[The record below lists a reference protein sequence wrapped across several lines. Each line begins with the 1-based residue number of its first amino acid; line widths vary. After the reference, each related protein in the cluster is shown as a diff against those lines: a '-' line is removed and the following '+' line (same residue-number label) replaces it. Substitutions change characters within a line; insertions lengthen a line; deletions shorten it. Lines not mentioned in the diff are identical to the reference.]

1 MDLGRRIRDVR
12 EDLGMPA
19 AELARRVGVAPN
31 TVWRYESGEREPSMA
46 MLEKIA
52 LALRTEPAELLRE
65 PSPLA
70 EDPTWGWRERVST
83 SVEDVQRALLEAER
97 LRETARPR
105 VEEALASIAGAHA
118 SVAEAQ
124 ASYREQEAEALASI
138 AGTQA
143 LHRDQVAEVNA
154 SVAEAEASVAGA
166 QASYREQVAH
176 LQEVRRV
183 MDQVYGSELELEWAY
198 VKAMMEEGSSEGPQ
212 ARRLRSANRKMVLFY
227 EELVG
232 LIEDAGVQ
240 VKRKD
245 EEEAVE
251 EPEATAR
258 PEALE
263 LTVH

>member
-1 MDLGRRIRDVR
+1 MDIGRRIRDVR

-52 LALRTEPAELLRE
+52 RALRTQPAELLRE
-65 PSPLA
+65 PSPSA
-70 EDPTWGWRERVST
+70 EALSDLSRALRERDGAIMESVREVSAGM
-83 SVEDVQRALLEAER
+83 EDVQSTLLEAER
-97 LRETARPR
+97 LRETARLR
-105 VEEALASIAGAHA
+105 VEEALASIAEYQASHREQVAEADA
-118 SVAEAQ
+118 SVAE
-124 ASYREQEAEALASI
+124 Y
-138 AGTQA
+138 
-143 LHRDQVAEVNA
+143 QV
-154 SVAEAEASVAGA
+154 
-166 QASYREQVAH
+166 SYREQVAH

-183 MDQVYGSELELEWAY
+183 MDQVYGSERELEWAF
-198 VKAMMEEGSSEGPQ
+198 VKAMMEEGSSEGQQ

-232 LIEDAGVQ
+232 LIEDAGVH

-245 EEEAVE
+245 EGKAVE
-251 EPEATAR
+251 EPEAPAR
-258 PEALE
+258 HEALE

>member
-1 MDLGRRIRDVR
+1 MDIGRRIRDVR

-52 LALRTEPAELLRE
+52 RALRTQPAELLRE
-65 PSPLA
+65 PSPSA
-70 EDPTWGWRERVST
+70 EALSDLSRALRERDRAIMESVREVSAGM
-83 SVEDVQRALLEAER
+83 EDVQRTLLEAER
-97 LRETARPR
+97 LRETARLR
-105 VEEALASIAGAHA
+105 VEEALASIAEYQASHREQVAEADA
-118 SVAEAQ
+118 SVAE
-124 ASYREQEAEALASI
+124 Y
-138 AGTQA
+138 
-143 LHRDQVAEVNA
+143 QV
-154 SVAEAEASVAGA
+154 
-166 QASYREQVAH
+166 SYREQVAH

-183 MDQVYGSELELEWAY
+183 MDQVYGSELELEWAF
-198 VKAMMEEGSSEGPQ
+198 VKAMMEEGSSEGQQ

-232 LIEDAGVQ
+232 RIEDAGVH

-245 EEEAVE
+245 EGKAVE
-251 EPEATAR
+251 EPEAPAR
-258 PEALE
+258 HEALE

>member
-1 MDLGRRIRDVR
+1 MDLGRRIRVVR

-52 LALRTEPAELLRE
+52 LALRTEPAELFRE
-65 PSPLA
+65 PRA
-70 EDPTWGWRERVST
+70 WGWRERVSA

-97 LRETARPR
+97 LRETARRR

-124 ASYREQEAEALASI
+124 ASYRD
-138 AGTQA
+138 
-143 LHRDQVAEVNA
+143 HVAEVNA
-154 SVAEAEASVAGA
+154 SVAEAEASVAETTR
-166 QASYREQVAH
+166 ASYREQAAH

-183 MDQVYGSELELEWAY
+183 MDQVYGLELELEWAY

-245 EEEAVE
+245 EGVAVE

>member
-1 MDLGRRIRDVR
+1 MDIGRRIRVVR

-52 LALRTEPAELLRE
+52 RALRTEPAEFLRE
-65 PSPLA
+65 PM
-70 EDPTWGWRERVST
+70 TWGWRERVSA

-118 SVAEAQ
+118 SVAETQ
-124 ASYREQEAEALASI
+124 ASYRE
-138 AGTQA
+138 
-143 LHRDQVAEVNA
+143 QVAEVNA
-154 SVAEAEASVAGA
+154 SVAEAR
-166 QASYREQVAH
+166 ASYREQVAH
-176 LQEVRRV
+176 LQEVRQV
-183 MDQVYGSELELEWAY
+183 MEQVYGTELELEWAY

-212 ARRLRSANRKMVLFY
+212 ARRLRSASRKMVLFY

-245 EEEAVE
+245 EGEAVE

-258 PEALE
+258 HEALE

>member
-1 MDLGRRIRDVR
+1 MDIGRRIRDVR

-52 LALRTEPAELLRE
+52 RALRTEPAELLRE

-70 EDPTWGWRERVST
+70 EAPSLASRESVSASIESIRRVSAR
-83 SVEDVQRALLEAER
+83 VEDAQLALLEAER

-105 VEEALASIAGAHA
+105 VEEALAAIARVDEARA
-118 SVAEAQ
+118 RVDEAQ
-124 ASYREQEAEALASI
+124 ASLREQA
-138 AGTQA
+138 
-143 LHRDQVAEVNA
+143 
-154 SVAEAEASVAGA
+154 
-166 QASYREQVAH
+166 AH

-183 MDQVYGSELELEWAY
+183 MDQLYGSELELGWAY
-198 VKAMMEEGSSEGPQ
+198 GKAMMEEGSPEGQ
-212 ARRLRSANRKMVLFY
+212 RARRLRLASRKMVLFY
-227 EELVG
+227 EELVD
-232 LIEDAGVQ
+232 LIRDAGVQ

-245 EEEAVE
+245 EGDVVAETE
-251 EPEATAR
+251 EPVR
-258 PEALE
+258 PGVLE

>member
-1 MDLGRRIRDVR
+1 MDIGRRIRDVR

-52 LALRTEPAELLRE
+52 RALRTQPAELLRE
-65 PSPLA
+65 PSPSA
-70 EDPTWGWRERVST
+70 EALSDLSRALRERDRAIMESVREVSAGM
-83 SVEDVQRALLEAER
+83 EDVQSTLLEAER
-97 LRETARPR
+97 LRETARLR
-105 VEEALASIAGAHA
+105 VEEALASIAEYQASHREQVAEADA
-118 SVAEAQ
+118 SVAE
-124 ASYREQEAEALASI
+124 Y
-138 AGTQA
+138 
-143 LHRDQVAEVNA
+143 QV
-154 SVAEAEASVAGA
+154 
-166 QASYREQVAH
+166 SYREQVAH

-183 MDQVYGSELELEWAY
+183 MDQVYGSELELEWAF
-198 VKAMMEEGSSEGPQ
+198 VKAMMEEGSSEGQQ

-232 LIEDAGVQ
+232 LIEDAGVL

-245 EEEAVE
+245 EGEAVE
-251 EPEATAR
+251 KPEEAPAR
-258 PEALE
+258 HEALE

>member
-1 MDLGRRIRDVR
+1 MDIGRRIRDVR

-52 LALRTEPAELLRE
+52 RALRTQPAELLCE
-65 PSPLA
+65 PSPSA
-70 EDPTWGWRERVST
+70 EALSDLSRALRERDRAIMESVREVSAGM
-83 SVEDVQRALLEAER
+83 EDVQSTLLEAER
-97 LRETARPR
+97 LRETARLR
-105 VEEALASIAGAHA
+105 VEEALASIAEYQASHREQVAEADA
-118 SVAEAQ
+118 SVAE
-124 ASYREQEAEALASI
+124 Y
-138 AGTQA
+138 
-143 LHRDQVAEVNA
+143 QV
-154 SVAEAEASVAGA
+154 
-166 QASYREQVAH
+166 SYREQVAH

-183 MDQVYGSELELEWAY
+183 MDQVYGSELELEWAF
-198 VKAMMEEGSSEGPQ
+198 VKAMMEEGSSEGQQ

-232 LIEDAGVQ
+232 LIEDAGVL

-245 EEEAVE
+245 EGKAVE
-251 EPEATAR
+251 EPEAPAR
-258 PEALE
+258 HEALE

>member
-1 MDLGRRIRDVR
+1 MDIGRRIRDVR

-52 LALRTEPAELLRE
+52 RALRTQPAELLRE
-65 PSPLA
+65 PSPSA
-70 EDPTWGWRERVST
+70 EALSDLSRALRERDRAIMESVREVSAGM
-83 SVEDVQRALLEAER
+83 EDVQSTLLEAER
-97 LRETARPR
+97 LRETARLR
-105 VEEALASIAGAHA
+105 VEEALASIAEYQASHREQVVEADA
-118 SVAEAQ
+118 SVAEYQ
-124 ASYREQEAEALASI
+124 ASYREEA
-138 AGTQA
+138 
-143 LHRDQVAEVNA
+143 
-154 SVAEAEASVAGA
+154 
-166 QASYREQVAH
+166 AH

-183 MDQVYGSELELEWAY
+183 MDQVYGSELELEWAF
-198 VKAMMEEGSSEGPQ
+198 VKAMMEEGSSEGQQ

-232 LIEDAGVQ
+232 LIEDAGVH

-245 EEEAVE
+245 EGKAGE
-251 EPEATAR
+251 EPEAPAR
-258 PEALE
+258 HEALE

>member
-1 MDLGRRIRDVR
+1 MDIGRRIRDVR

-52 LALRTEPAELLRE
+52 RALRTQPAELLRE
-65 PSPLA
+65 PSPSA
-70 EDPTWGWRERVST
+70 EALSDLSRALRERDRAIMESVREVSAGM
-83 SVEDVQRALLEAER
+83 EDVQSTLLEAER
-97 LRETARPR
+97 LRETARLR
-105 VEEALASIAGAHA
+105 VEEALASIAEYQASHREQVAEADA
-118 SVAEAQ
+118 SVAEYQ
-124 ASYREQEAEALASI
+124 ASHRE
-138 AGTQA
+138 
-143 LHRDQVAEVNA
+143 QVAEADA
-154 SVAEAEASVAGA
+154 SVAEYQV
-166 QASYREQVAH
+166 SYREQVAH

-183 MDQVYGSELELEWAY
+183 MDQVYGSELELEWAF
-198 VKAMMEEGSSEGPQ
+198 VKAMMEEGSSEGQQ

-232 LIEDAGVQ
+232 LIEDAGVH

-245 EEEAVE
+245 EGKAVE
-251 EPEATAR
+251 EPEAPAR
-258 PEALE
+258 HEALE

>member
-1 MDLGRRIRDVR
+1 MDIGRRIRDVR

-52 LALRTEPAELLRE
+52 RALRTQPAELLRE
-65 PSPLA
+65 PSPSA
-70 EDPTWGWRERVST
+70 EALSDLSRALRERDRAIMESVREVSAGM
-83 SVEDVQRALLEAER
+83 EDVQSTLIEAER
-97 LRETARPR
+97 LRETARLR
-105 VEEALASIAGAHA
+105 VEEALASIAEYQASHREQVAEADA
-118 SVAEAQ
+118 SVAEYQ
-124 ASYREQEAEALASI
+124 ASYREE
-138 AGTQA
+138 
-143 LHRDQVAEVNA
+143 
-154 SVAEAEASVAGA
+154 
-166 QASYREQVAH
+166 VAH

-183 MDQVYGSELELEWAY
+183 MDQVYGSELELEWAF
-198 VKAMMEEGSSEGPQ
+198 VKAIMEEGSSEGQQ

-232 LIEDAGVQ
+232 LIEDAGVH

-245 EEEAVE
+245 EGKAVE
-251 EPEATAR
+251 EPEAPAR
-258 PEALE
+258 HEALE

>member
-1 MDLGRRIRDVR
+1 MDIGRRIRDVR

-52 LALRTEPAELLRE
+52 RALRTQPAELLRE
-65 PSPLA
+65 PSPSA
-70 EDPTWGWRERVST
+70 EALSDLSRALRERDRAIMESVREVSAGM
-83 SVEDVQRALLEAER
+83 EDVQSTLLEAER
-97 LRETARPR
+97 LRETARLR
-105 VEEALASIAGAHA
+105 VEEALASIAEYQASHREQVAEADA
-118 SVAEAQ
+118 SVAEYQ
-124 ASYREQEAEALASI
+124 ASYRE
-138 AGTQA
+138 G
-143 LHRDQVAEVNA
+143 
-154 SVAEAEASVAGA
+154 
-166 QASYREQVAH
+166 VAH

-183 MDQVYGSELELEWAY
+183 MDQVHGSELELEWAF
-198 VKAMMEEGSSEGPQ
+198 VKAMMEEGSSEGQQ

-232 LIEDAGVQ
+232 LIEDAGVH

-245 EEEAVE
+245 EGKAIE
-251 EPEATAR
+251 EPEAPAR
-258 PEALE
+258 HEALE

>member
-1 MDLGRRIRDVR
+1 MDIGRRIRDVR

-52 LALRTEPAELLRE
+52 RALRTQPAELLRE
-65 PSPLA
+65 PSPSA
-70 EDPTWGWRERVST
+70 EALSDLSRALRERDRANMESVREVSAGM
-83 SVEDVQRALLEAER
+83 EAVQSTLLEAER
-97 LRETARPR
+97 LRETARLR
-105 VEEALASIAGAHA
+105 VEEALASIAEYQASHREQVAEADA
-118 SVAEAQ
+118 SVAE
-124 ASYREQEAEALASI
+124 Y
-138 AGTQA
+138 
-143 LHRDQVAEVNA
+143 QV
-154 SVAEAEASVAGA
+154 
-166 QASYREQVAH
+166 SYREQVAH

-183 MDQVYGSELELEWAY
+183 MDQVYGSELELEWAF
-198 VKAMMEEGSSEGPQ
+198 VKAMMEEGSSEGQQ

-232 LIEDAGVQ
+232 LIEDAGVH

-245 EEEAVE
+245 EGKAVE
-251 EPEATAR
+251 EPEAPAR
-258 PEALE
+258 HEALE

>member
-1 MDLGRRIRDVR
+1 MDIGRRIRDVR

-52 LALRTEPAELLRE
+52 RALRTQPAELLRE
-65 PSPLA
+65 PSPSA
-70 EDPTWGWRERVST
+70 EALSDLSRALRERDRAIMESVREVSAGM
-83 SVEDVQRALLEAER
+83 EDVQSTLLEAER
-97 LRETARPR
+97 LRETARLR
-105 VEEALASIAGAHA
+105 VEEALASIAKY
-118 SVAEAQ
+118 Q
-124 ASYREQEAEALASI
+124 AS
-138 AGTQA
+138 
-143 LHRDQVAEVNA
+143 H
-154 SVAEAEASVAGA
+154 
-166 QASYREQVAH
+166 REQVAH

-183 MDQVYGSELELEWAY
+183 MDQVYGSELELEWAF
-198 VKAMMEEGSSEGPQ
+198 VKAMMEEGSSEGQQ

-232 LIEDAGVQ
+232 LIADAGVH

-245 EEEAVE
+245 EGKAVE
-251 EPEATAR
+251 EPEAPAR
-258 PEALE
+258 HEALE

>member
-1 MDLGRRIRDVR
+1 MDIGRRIRDVR

-52 LALRTEPAELLRE
+52 RALRTQLAELLRE
-65 PSPLA
+65 PSPSA
-70 EDPTWGWRERVST
+70 EALSDLSRALRERDRAIMESVREVSAGM
-83 SVEDVQRALLEAER
+83 EDVQSTLLEAER
-97 LRETARPR
+97 LRETARLR
-105 VEEALASIAGAHA
+105 VEEALASIAEYQASHREQVAEADA
-118 SVAEAQ
+118 SVAEYQ
-124 ASYREQEAEALASI
+124 AF
-138 AGTQA
+138 
-143 LHRDQVAEVNA
+143 H
-154 SVAEAEASVAGA
+154 
-166 QASYREQVAH
+166 REQVAH

-183 MDQVYGSELELEWAY
+183 MDQVYGSELELEWAF
-198 VKAMMEEGSSEGPQ
+198 VKAMMEEGSSEGQQ

-232 LIEDAGVQ
+232 LIEDAGVH

-245 EEEAVE
+245 EGKAVE
-251 EPEATAR
+251 EPEAPAR
-258 PEALE
+258 HEALE

>member
-1 MDLGRRIRDVR
+1 MDIGRRIRDVR

-52 LALRTEPAELLRE
+52 RALRTQPAELLRE
-65 PSPLA
+65 PSPSA
-70 EDPTWGWRERVST
+70 EALSDLSRALRERDRAIMESVREVSAGM
-83 SVEDVQRALLEAER
+83 EDVQSTLLEAER
-97 LRETARPR
+97 LRETARLR
-105 VEEALASIAGAHA
+105 VEEALASIAEYQASHREQVAEADA
-118 SVAEAQ
+118 SVAE
-124 ASYREQEAEALASI
+124 Y
-138 AGTQA
+138 
-143 LHRDQVAEVNA
+143 QV
-154 SVAEAEASVAGA
+154 
-166 QASYREQVAH
+166 SYREQVAH

-183 MDQVYGSELELEWAY
+183 MDQVYGSELELEWGY

-245 EEEAVE
+245 EGEAVE
-251 EPEATAR
+251 EPEVTAR

>member
-1 MDLGRRIRDVR
+1 MDIGRRIRDVR

-52 LALRTEPAELLRE
+52 RALRTQPAELLRE
-65 PSPLA
+65 PSPSA
-70 EDPTWGWRERVST
+70 EALSDLSRALRERDRAIMESVREVSAGM
-83 SVEDVQRALLEAER
+83 EDVQSTLLEAER
-97 LRETARPR
+97 LRETARLR
-105 VEEALASIAGAHA
+105 VEEALASIAEYQASHREQVAEADA
-118 SVAEAQ
+118 SVAE
-124 ASYREQEAEALASI
+124 Y
-138 AGTQA
+138 
-143 LHRDQVAEVNA
+143 QV
-154 SVAEAEASVAGA
+154 
-166 QASYREQVAH
+166 SYREQVAH

-183 MDQVYGSELELEWAY
+183 MDQVYGSERELEWAF
-198 VKAMMEEGSSEGPQ
+198 VKAMMEEGSSEGQQ

-232 LIEDAGVQ
+232 LIEDAGVH

-245 EEEAVE
+245 EGKAVK
-251 EPEATAR
+251 EPEAPAR
-258 PEALE
+258 HEALE

>member
-118 SVAEAQ
+118 SAAEAQ

-154 SVAEAEASVAGA
+154 SVAEY
-166 QASYREQVAH
+166 QASYREEVAH

-183 MDQVYGSELELEWAY
+183 MDQVHGSELELEWAY

-245 EEEAVE
+245 EGEAVE

>member
-1 MDLGRRIRDVR
+1 MDIGRRIRVVR

-52 LALRTEPAELLRE
+52 RALRTEPAEFLRE
-65 PSPLA
+65 PM
-70 EDPTWGWRERVST
+70 TWGWRERVSA

-154 SVAEAEASVAGA
+154 SVAEAR
-166 QASYREQVAH
+166 ASYREQVAH
-176 LQEVRRV
+176 LQEVRQV
-183 MDQVYGSELELEWAY
+183 MEQVYGTELELEWAY

-212 ARRLRSANRKMVLFY
+212 ARRLRSASRKMVLFY

-245 EEEAVE
+245 EGEAVE

-258 PEALE
+258 HEALE

>member
-1 MDLGRRIRDVR
+1 MDIGRRIRDVR

-52 LALRTEPAELLRE
+52 RALRTQPAELLRE
-65 PSPLA
+65 PSPSA
-70 EDPTWGWRERVST
+70 EALSDLSRALRERDRAIMESVREVSAGM
-83 SVEDVQRALLEAER
+83 EDVQSTLLEAER
-97 LRETARPR
+97 LRETARLR
-105 VEEALASIAGAHA
+105 VEEALASIAEYQASHREQVAEADA
-118 SVAEAQ
+118 SVAE
-124 ASYREQEAEALASI
+124 Y
-138 AGTQA
+138 
-143 LHRDQVAEVNA
+143 QV
-154 SVAEAEASVAGA
+154 
-166 QASYREQVAH
+166 SYREQVAH

-183 MDQVYGSELELEWAY
+183 MDQVYGSERELEWAF
-198 VKAMMEEGSSEGPQ
+198 VKAMMEEGSSEGQQ

-232 LIEDAGVQ
+232 LIEDAGVH

-245 EEEAVE
+245 EGKAVE
-251 EPEATAR
+251 EPEAPAR
-258 PEALE
+258 HEALE

>member
-1 MDLGRRIRDVR
+1 MDIGRRIRDVR

-52 LALRTEPAELLRE
+52 RALRTQPAELLRE
-65 PSPLA
+65 PSPSA
-70 EDPTWGWRERVST
+70 EALSDLSQALRERDRAIMESVREVSAGM
-83 SVEDVQRALLEAER
+83 EDVQRTLLEAER
-97 LRETARPR
+97 LRETARLR
-105 VEEALASIAGAHA
+105 VEEALASIAEYQASHREQVAEADA
-118 SVAEAQ
+118 SVAE
-124 ASYREQEAEALASI
+124 Y
-138 AGTQA
+138 
-143 LHRDQVAEVNA
+143 QV
-154 SVAEAEASVAGA
+154 
-166 QASYREQVAH
+166 SYREQVAH

-183 MDQVYGSELELEWAY
+183 MDQVYGSELELEWAF
-198 VKAMMEEGSSEGPQ
+198 VKAMMEEGSSEGQQ

-232 LIEDAGVQ
+232 LIEDAGVH

-245 EEEAVE
+245 EGKAVE
-251 EPEATAR
+251 EPEAPAR
-258 PEALE
+258 HEALE